1 MTPEWLNVLFWA
13 EPENGS
19 ESVPDQVL
27 VNRFLEQGDAVALAL
42 LVKRYSPLVWSV
54 CYANLRHY
62 QDAEDAFQATFL
74 VLAEKLRTIRKRE
87 LASWLYGVAQRIC
100 WKIRRSRVRQKRRE
114 AQRGRVSQVGGCG
127 SLESE
132 ELAVLY
138 RELAKL
144 PQRYR
149 SALLLC
155 DLQGM
160 TRQAAAKALG
170 LAEGTLASRV
180 HRGRQLLAKRL
191 RQAGFTLAA
200 AAAVRAGQAAG
211 GEVPAGMIASAAR
224 LVISGLCGQL
234 SHANLPAACW
244 LARQIIRSMT
254 MTRLAFWGT
263 LGTALVLVLSA
274 GLVGWSVLMAD
285 KQDTDRAGVVLAAKQ
300 NPLAELAAAENV
312 TSAEPEESEAAQNAE
327 PQANPKSSDPA
338 NQRQESEKQNPPTT
352 QHRWRREEVMLN
364 VEVPVAVA
372 VAPDGEHLAVADAY
386 GYVKLY
392 RLTRTDQEKPT
403 VIRQPR
409 NPPREAPQVP
419 AQPGGGFI
427 GGVPGQGGFGQAQP
441 GQGGFGNIGF
451 GRPVQI
457 GPAAPFKLVSREER
471 IWDLCFLPDGKH
483 LAIACGAREQNPRVE
498 LFARAQQADKV
509 EWKLQR
515 QVLLNNKQEPRRIAV
530 SPDGQHL
537 VIGGMGRQLAS
548 YNLATGELEHDW
560 ANQLG
565 SKDLFEVRDLAI
577 SPTGRY
583 LAATILWHPK
593 LHNVVN
599 PGKKPKVV
607 LGHGFQDVDIP
618 LRSSVFVFDMEKRQR
633 LWSQD
638 SNGRHSA
645 FDPRMSLYERIA
657 ISPDESLLAISQ
669 FDAYLVVR
677 KLADGGQVNR
687 FYVGETDPPPANGGK
702 PPPVGVR
709 GIGGGGAIPD
719 FGPWVRSSG
728 SGLFIDGDYW
738 YLSPSAPLVVFDPLS
753 HALVTWDYLQGNV
766 PAVPR
771 LWDVNTGKQLREWS
785 DISPLQMR
793 FLGNYGVFTLKPI
806 GYFSPNGGRR
816 IVCIELQV
824 GDGGGFFAGGLRGV
838 RGGETQE
845 DSVQALKFTIR
856 VYLRDDSL
864 K

>member
-1 MTPEWLNVLFWA
+1 MTPEWLNVLLWA
-13 EPENGS
+13 EPENSG
-19 ESVPDQVL
+19 ESVPDHVL

-42 LVKRYSPLVWSV
+42 LVKRYSPLVWRV

-74 VLAEKLRTIRKRE
+74 VLAEKLRTVRKRE
-87 LASWLYGVAQRIC
+87 LGNWLYGVAQRIC

-114 AQRGRVSQVGGCG
+114 AQRERVSQADDCG

-149 SALLLC
+149 NALLLC

-200 AAAVRAGQAAG
+200 AAAVRAGQAAW
-211 GEVPAGMIASAAR
+211 GEVPAGLTASAAR
-224 LVISGLCGQL
+224 LVISVLCGQL
-234 SHANLPAACW
+234 SHATLPAAYW

-254 MTRLAFWGT
+254 MTRLACWGT
-263 LGTALVLVLSA
+263 LGAALVLVLSA
-274 GLVGWSVLMAD
+274 GLVGWCVLMAD
-285 KQDTDRAGVVLAAKQ
+285 RQGTDRAGVLAAAQQ

-312 TSAEPEESEAAQNAE
+312 ASAEPEGSEAEQNAV
-327 PQANPKSSDPA
+327 PQANYKPSGSA
-338 NQRQESEKQNPPTT
+338 NQRQESEKQNPPTAD
-352 QHRWRREEVMLN
+352 RWREQVTWQN

-372 VAPDGEHLAVADAY
+372 VAPDGEHLAMADAY
-386 GYVKLY
+386 GYVKWY
-392 RLTRTDQEKPT
+392 RLARTDQDKPT

-409 NPPREAPQVP
+409 NPPREPPQVP
-419 AQPGGGFI
+419 AQPGGAFI
-427 GGVPGQGGFGQAQP
+427 GGVPGQGGFGQAVP
-441 GQGGFGNIGF
+441 GQGGFGNIGN
-451 GRPVQI
+451 GQGVQI
-457 GPAAPFKLVSREER
+457 GPAAPCKLVSREER
-471 IWDLCFLPDGKH
+471 IWDLCFLPDSQH

-498 LFARAQQADKV
+498 LFALTQQAGKV

-515 QVLLNNKQEPRRIAV
+515 QVLLNNRQEPRRIAV
-530 SPDGQHL
+530 SPDGKHL

-548 YNLATGELEHDW
+548 YNLATAELEHDW

-583 LAATILWHPK
+583 LAATILWQPK
-593 LHNVVN
+593 VHNVVK
-599 PGKKPKVV
+599 PGGKPAAV
-607 LGHGFQDVDIP
+607 LGGGFQDTGTP
-618 LRSSVFVFDMEKRQR
+618 LRSSVFVFDMEKGQR

-638 SNGRHSA
+638 SEGRHSP
-645 FDPRMSLYERIA
+645 FNPRMSLFERIA
-657 ISPDESLLAISQ
+657 ISPDESVLAISQ
-669 FDAYLVVR
+669 SDAYLVVR
-677 KLADGGQVNR
+677 KLANGGQVNG

-702 PPPVGVR
+702 PPAVAGG
-709 GIGGGGAIPD
+709 GIGGGGAIAD
-719 FGPWVRSSG
+719 FARWMRP
-728 SGLFIDGDYW
+728 SGLSVAGDYW

-753 HALVTWDYLQGNV
+753 HALVTWDYLQLNV

-771 LWDVNTGKQLREWS
+771 LWDVKTGKQLRAWA

-793 FLGNYGVFTLKPI
+793 FLGNFGGFTLKPI
-806 GYFSPNGGRR
+806 GYFSPNDGRR
-816 IVCIELQV
+816 IVCIELPA
-824 GDGGGFFAGGLRGV
+824 GDGAGFFGLFPGVAAPGQGGQ
-838 RGGETQE
+838 TQE
-845 DSVQALKFTIR
+845 DAVQALKFAVR
-856 VYLRDDSL
+856 VYLRHDSL